1 MEKKLTYSDSK
12 NIEHLFRQ
20 QSGKMFSI
28 LIRLFGFDNSSLIE
42 DIIQE
47 TFLAAMKT
55 WSIKGVPEQPE
66 AWLMQVSKNKLIN
79 ELKKRSNRTRLN
91 ERFAGEKLEE
101 KVDEL
106 FLDKEIKDSQLRA
119 LFACCNPFLSK
130 KEQIMLTLKVLSGFN
145 NAEIANALLSSS
157 EAVKKAIYR
166 AKKSLQEQN
175 IDLNAPF
182 IHEIKERIDTV
193 HTIIY
198 LIFNEGYKQTSGNA
212 LINEDL
218 CFEASRLAVLV
229 SSMDGEHQ
237 PESYAL
243 LALIYFSM
251 ARFPA
256 RLNAHGEMIE
266 LEMQDRS
273 KWDNNLIK
281 VGASFLGK
289 SRNTTRVSTYHLEAT
304 ISSIHCVAKSFETT
318 DWKNITL
325 CYQKLTTIDDNP
337 VAQINYAIA
346 LSKWKGPESGLNKL
360 EEIEESISK
369 PVKYLFYTGKA
380 AMLFDDKQYGKA
392 KSYYQIAYDLSQHK
406 MDKKFLLKKIQLCD
420 REGLNMN

>member
-1 MEKKLTYSDSK
+1 VDTKLTYSDSK

-91 ERFAGEKLEE
+91 EQFAGEKLEE

-130 KEQIMLTLKVLSGFN
+130 KEQIMLTLKILSGFN

-198 LIFNEGYKQTSGNA
+198 LIFNEGYKKTSGNSV
-212 LINEDL
+212 INEDL
-218 CFEASRLAVLV
+218 CFEASRLAILV
-229 SSMDGEHQ
+229 SSIDGDHQ
-237 PESYAL
+237 PQSYAL

-256 RLNAHGEMIE
+256 RLNTNGEMIE
-266 LEMQDRS
+266 LETQDRS
-273 KWDNNLIK
+273 LWDKEMIHA
-281 VGASFLGK
+281 GTSFLAK
-289 SRNTTRVSTYHLEAT
+289 SRKTKSISVYHLEAT
-304 ISSIHCVAKSFETT
+304 ISSIHCVAKSFEET
-318 DWKNITL
+318 DWESITL

-337 VAQINYAIA
+337 VTQMNYAIA
-346 LSKWKGPESGLNKL
+346 LSKWKGSEIGLIKL
-360 EEIEESISK
+360 EEIEENISK
-369 PVKYLFYTGKA
+369 PIKHLYYAAKA

-392 KSYYQIAYDLSQHK
+392 KSYYQVAYDLSKHE
-406 MDKKFLLKKIQLCD
+406 MDKKFLLKKIRLCD
-420 REGLNMN
+420 THNIGLN

>member
-1 MEKKLTYSDSK
+1 MAKKLTYSDSK

-28 LIRLFGFDNSSLIE
+28 LIRLFGFENSTLIE

-55 WSIKGVPEQPE
+55 WSIKGAPEQPE

-91 ERFAGEKLEE
+91 EQFAGEKLEE

-145 NAEIANALLSSS
+145 NTEIANALISTP

-166 AKKSLQEQN
+166 AKNALLEQQV
-175 IDLNAPF
+175 DLNAPLLP
-182 IHEIKERIDTV
+182 EAAQRIDMV
-193 HTIIY
+193 HRIIY
-198 LIFNEGYKQTSGNA
+198 LIFNEGYKSTSRKEV
-212 LINEDL
+212 INEDL

-229 SSMDGEHQ
+229 SGIEGKHQ
-237 PESYAL
+237 AESYAL

-251 ARFPA
+251 ARFPS
-256 RLNAHGEMIE
+256 RLNANGEMIE
-266 LEMQDRS
+266 LEAQDRS
-273 KWDNNLIK
+273 KWDKELIFA
-281 VGASFLGK
+281 GTSLLAK
-289 SRNTTRVSTYHLEAT
+289 SRNTKNVSAYHLEAT
-304 ISSIHCVAKSFETT
+304 ISSIHCMAEDFEST
-318 DWKNITL
+318 DWESITV
-325 CYQKLTTIDDNP
+325 CYDKLLELEDNP
-337 VAQINYAIA
+337 VIRINRAIA
-346 LSKWKGPESGLNKL
+346 ISKWKGPEIGARHLD
-360 EEIEESISK
+360 EIENVISK
-369 PVKYLFYTGKA
+369 PIKQLFYAAKA
-380 AMLFDDKQYGKA
+380 AMLFQEKKYETA
-392 KSYYQIAYDLSQHK
+392 KSYYQVAMDLSKHE
-406 MDKKFLLKKIQLCD
+406 MDKQFLAKKIQLCNTNNI
-420 REGLNMN
+420 GLN

>member
-1 MEKKLTYSDSK
+1 
-12 NIEHLFRQ
+12 
-20 QSGKMFSI
+20 MFSI

-79 ELKKRSNRTRLN
+79 ELKKRNNRTRLN
-91 ERFAGEKLEE
+91 EQFAGEKLEE

-119 LFACCNPFLSK
+119 LFACCNPFLNK
-130 KEQIMLTLKVLSGFN
+130 KEQIMLTLKILSGFN
-145 NAEIANALLSSS
+145 DSEIANALLSSS

-166 AKKSLQEQN
+166 AKKSLQEQE

-182 IHEIKERIDTV
+182 IHEIKDRIETI

-198 LIFNEGYKQTSGNA
+198 LIFNEGYKQTSGNSV
-212 LINEDL
+212 INEDL

-229 SSMDGEHQ
+229 SSIDGDHQ

-256 RLNAHGEMIE
+256 RLNTNGEMIE
-266 LEMQDRS
+266 LETQDRS
-273 KWDNNLIK
+273 LWDKEMIYAATSLL
-281 VGASFLGK
+281 AK
-289 SRNTTRVSTYHLEAT
+289 SRNTKRISAYHLEAT
-304 ISSIHCVAKSFETT
+304 ISSIHCMAKNFDAT
-318 DWKNITL
+318 DWESITMCYKNLI
-325 CYQKLTTIDDNP
+325 TIDNNP

-360 EEIEESISK
+360 EEIEEKTSK
-369 PVKYLFYTGKA
+369 PIKHLFYTAKA
-380 AMLFDDKQYGKA
+380 AMLFDNKQYGKA
-392 KSYYQIAYDLSQHK
+392 KSYYQVAYDLSK
-406 MDKKFLLKKIQLCD
+406 NEMDKKFLSKKIQLCD

>member
-1 MEKKLTYSDSK
+1 MDTKLTYSDSK

-79 ELKKRSNRTRLN
+79 ELKKRSNRARLN
-91 ERFAGEKLEE
+91 EQFAGEKLEE
-101 KVDEL
+101 KVEEL
-106 FLDKEIKDSQLRA
+106 FIDKEIKDSQLRA

-130 KEQIMLTLKVLSGFN
+130 KEQIMLTLKILSGFN
-145 NAEIANALLSSS
+145 NTEIANALLSSPG
-157 EAVKKAIYR
+157 AVKKAIYR
-166 AKKSLQEQN
+166 AKKSLQEQD

-273 KWDNNLIK
+273 KWDNNLIQ

-304 ISSIHCVAKSFETT
+304 ISSIHSMAKSFETT
-318 DWKNITL
+318 DWESITI
-325 CYQKLTTIDDNP
+325 CYHKLTTIDNNP

-346 LSKWKGPESGLNKL
+346 LSKWEGPESGLNKL
-360 EEIEESISK
+360 EEIEGNISK
-369 PVKYLFYTGKA
+369 PSKYLLYAAKA
-380 AMLFDDKQYGKA
+380 AMLFDDKHYGKA
-392 KSYYQIAYDLSQHK
+392 KSYYQVAYDLSQHE
-406 MDKKFLLKKIQLCD
+406 MDRKFLLKKIGLCD

>member
-1 MEKKLTYSDSK
+1 
-12 NIEHLFRQ
+12 
-20 QSGKMFSI
+20 MFSI

-91 ERFAGEKLEE
+91 EQFAGEKLEE

-130 KEQIMLTLKVLSGFN
+130 KEQIMLTLKILSGFN

-198 LIFNEGYKQTSGNA
+198 LIFNEGYKKTSGNSV
-212 LINEDL
+212 INEDL
-218 CFEASRLAVLV
+218 CFEASRLAILV
-229 SSMDGEHQ
+229 SSIDGDHQ
-237 PESYAL
+237 PQSYAL

-256 RLNAHGEMIE
+256 RLNTNGEMIE
-266 LEMQDRS
+266 LETQDRS
-273 KWDNNLIK
+273 LWDKEMIHA
-281 VGASFLGK
+281 GTSFLAK
-289 SRNTTRVSTYHLEAT
+289 SRKTKSISVYHLEAT
-304 ISSIHCVAKSFETT
+304 ISSIHCVAKSFEET
-318 DWKNITL
+318 DWESITL

-337 VAQINYAIA
+337 VTQMNYAIA
-346 LSKWKGPESGLNKL
+346 LSKWKGSEIGLIKL
-360 EEIEESISK
+360 EEIEENISK
-369 PVKYLFYTGKA
+369 PIKHLYYAAKA

-392 KSYYQIAYDLSQHK
+392 KSYYQVAYDLSKHE
-406 MDKKFLLKKIQLCD
+406 MDKKFLLKKIRLCD
-420 REGLNMN
+420 THNIGLN

>member
-1 MEKKLTYSDSK
+1 
-12 NIEHLFRQ
+12 
-20 QSGKMFSI
+20 MFSI

-79 ELKKRSNRTRLN
+79 DLKKRSNRIRLN
-91 ERFAGEKLEE
+91 EQFAGEKLEE

-119 LFACCNPFLSK
+119 LFACCNPVLNK
-130 KEQIMLTLKVLSGFN
+130 KEQIMLTLKILSGFN
-145 NAEIANALLSSS
+145 NSEIANALLSSPG
-157 EAVKKAIYR
+157 AVKKAIYR
-166 AKKSLQEQN
+166 AKKSLQEQD

-182 IHEIKERIDTV
+182 IHEIKDRINTI

-198 LIFNEGYKQTSGNA
+198 LIFNEGYKQTSGNSV
-212 LINEDL
+212 INEDL

-229 SSMDGEHQ
+229 SSIAGDHQ

-256 RLNAHGEMIE
+256 RINANGEMIE
-266 LEMQDRS
+266 LETQDRS
-273 KWDNNLIK
+273 LWDKEMIYVATSLL
-281 VGASFLGK
+281 AK
-289 SRNTTRVSTYHLEAT
+289 SRNTKRISAYHLEAT
-304 ISSIHCVAKSFETT
+304 ISSIHCMAKNFDAT
-318 DWKNITL
+318 DWESITM
-325 CYQKLTTIDDNP
+325 CYQNLITIDNNP

-360 EEIEESISK
+360 EEIEEKTSK
-369 PVKYLFYTGKA
+369 PIKHLFYTAKA
-380 AMLFDDKQYGKA
+380 AMLFDNKQYGKA
-392 KSYYQIAYDLSQHK
+392 KSYYQVAYDLSK
-406 MDKKFLLKKIQLCD
+406 NEMDKKFLSKKIQLCD

>member
-1 MEKKLTYSDSK
+1 VDTKLTYSDSK

-28 LIRLFGFDNSSLIE
+28 LIRLFGFDNSNLIE

-79 ELKKRSNRTRLN
+79 ELKKRNNRTRLN
-91 ERFAGEKLEE
+91 EQFAGEKLEE

-119 LFACCNPFLSK
+119 LFACCNPFLNK
-130 KEQIMLTLKVLSGFN
+130 KEQIMLTLKILSGFN
-145 NAEIANALLSSS
+145 DSEIANALLSSS

-166 AKKSLQEQN
+166 AKKSLQEQE

-182 IHEIKERIDTV
+182 IHEIKDRIETI

-198 LIFNEGYKQTSGNA
+198 LIFNEGYKQTSGNSV
-212 LINEDL
+212 INEDL

-229 SSMDGEHQ
+229 SSIDGDHQ

-256 RLNAHGEMIE
+256 RLNTNGEMIE
-266 LEMQDRS
+266 LETQDRS
-273 KWDNNLIK
+273 LWDKEMIYAATSLL
-281 VGASFLGK
+281 AK
-289 SRNTTRVSTYHLEAT
+289 SRNTKRISAYHLEAT
-304 ISSIHCVAKSFETT
+304 ISSIHCMAKNFDAT
-318 DWKNITL
+318 DWESITM
-325 CYQKLTTIDDNP
+325 CYQNLITIDNNP

-360 EEIEESISK
+360 EEIEEKTSK
-369 PVKYLFYTGKA
+369 PIKHLFYTAKA
-380 AMLFDDKQYGKA
+380 AMLFDNKQYGKA
-392 KSYYQIAYDLSQHK
+392 KSYYQVAYDLSK
-406 MDKKFLLKKIQLCD
+406 NEMDKKFLSKKIQLCD

>member
-1 MEKKLTYSDSK
+1 VDTKLTYSDSK

-79 ELKKRSNRTRLN
+79 ELKKRNNRTRLN
-91 ERFAGEKLEE
+91 EQFAGEKLEE

-119 LFACCNPFLSK
+119 LFACCNPFLNK
-130 KEQIMLTLKVLSGFN
+130 KEQIMLTLKILSGFN
-145 NAEIANALLSSS
+145 DSEIANALLSSS

-166 AKKSLQEQN
+166 AKKSLQEQE

-182 IHEIKERIDTV
+182 IHEIKDRIETI

-198 LIFNEGYKQTSGNA
+198 LIFNEGYKQTSGNSV
-212 LINEDL
+212 INEDL

-229 SSMDGEHQ
+229 SSIDGDHQ

-256 RLNAHGEMIE
+256 RLNTNGEMIE
-266 LEMQDRS
+266 LETQDRS
-273 KWDNNLIK
+273 LWDKEMIYAATSLL
-281 VGASFLGK
+281 AK
-289 SRNTTRVSTYHLEAT
+289 SRNTKRISAYHLEAT
-304 ISSIHCVAKSFETT
+304 ISSIHCMAKNFDAT
-318 DWKNITL
+318 DWESITMCYKNLI
-325 CYQKLTTIDDNP
+325 TIDNNP

-360 EEIEESISK
+360 EEIEEKTSK
-369 PVKYLFYTGKA
+369 PIKHLFYTAKA
-380 AMLFDDKQYGKA
+380 AMLFDNKQYGKA
-392 KSYYQIAYDLSQHK
+392 KSYYQVAYDLSK
-406 MDKKFLLKKIQLCD
+406 NEMDKKFLSKKIQLCD

>member
-1 MEKKLTYSDSK
+1 
-12 NIEHLFRQ
+12 
-20 QSGKMFSI
+20 MFSI
-28 LIRLFGFDNSSLIE
+28 LIRLFGFDNSNLIE

-79 ELKKRSNRTRLN
+79 ELKKRNNRTRLN
-91 ERFAGEKLEE
+91 EQFAGEKLEE

-119 LFACCNPFLSK
+119 LFACCNPFLNK
-130 KEQIMLTLKVLSGFN
+130 KEQIMLTLKILSGFN
-145 NAEIANALLSSS
+145 DSEIANALLSSS

-166 AKKSLQEQN
+166 AKKSLQEQE

-182 IHEIKERIDTV
+182 IHEIKDRIETI

-198 LIFNEGYKQTSGNA
+198 LIFNEGYKQTSGNSV
-212 LINEDL
+212 INEDL

-229 SSMDGEHQ
+229 SSIDGDHQ

-256 RLNAHGEMIE
+256 RLNTNGEMIE
-266 LEMQDRS
+266 LETQDRS
-273 KWDNNLIK
+273 LWDKEMIYAATSLL
-281 VGASFLGK
+281 AK
-289 SRNTTRVSTYHLEAT
+289 SRNTKRISAYHLEAT
-304 ISSIHCVAKSFETT
+304 ISSIHCMAKNFDAT
-318 DWKNITL
+318 DWESITM
-325 CYQKLTTIDDNP
+325 CYQNLITIDNNP

-360 EEIEESISK
+360 EEIEEKTSK
-369 PVKYLFYTGKA
+369 PIKHLFYTAKA
-380 AMLFDDKQYGKA
+380 AMLFDNKQYGKA
-392 KSYYQIAYDLSQHK
+392 KSYYQVAYDLSK
-406 MDKKFLLKKIQLCD
+406 NEMDKKFLSKKIQLCD

>member
-1 MEKKLTYSDSK
+1 
-12 NIEHLFRQ
+12 
-20 QSGKMFSI
+20 MFSI
-28 LIRLFGFDNSSLIE
+28 LIRLFGFDNSNLIE

-79 ELKKRSNRTRLN
+79 ELKKRNNRTRLN
-91 ERFAGEKLEE
+91 EQFAGEKLEE

-119 LFACCNPFLSK
+119 LFACCNPFLNK
-130 KEQIMLTLKVLSGFN
+130 KEQIMLTLKILSGFN
-145 NAEIANALLSSS
+145 DSEIANALLSSS

-166 AKKSLQEQN
+166 AKKSLQEQE

-182 IHEIKERIDTV
+182 IHEIKDRIETI

-198 LIFNEGYKQTSGNA
+198 LIFNEGYKQTSGNSV
-212 LINEDL
+212 INEDL

-229 SSMDGEHQ
+229 SSIDGDHQ

-256 RLNAHGEMIE
+256 RFNTNGEMIE
-266 LEMQDRS
+266 LETQDRS
-273 KWDNNLIK
+273 LWDKEMIYAATSLL
-281 VGASFLGK
+281 AK
-289 SRNTTRVSTYHLEAT
+289 SRNTKRISAYHLEAT
-304 ISSIHCVAKSFETT
+304 ISSIHCMAKNFDAT
-318 DWKNITL
+318 DWESITM
-325 CYQKLTTIDDNP
+325 CYQNLITIDNNP

-360 EEIEESISK
+360 EEIEEKTSK
-369 PVKYLFYTGKA
+369 PIKHLFYTAKA
-380 AMLFDDKQYGKA
+380 AMLFDNKQYGKA
-392 KSYYQIAYDLSQHK
+392 KSYYQVAYDLSK
-406 MDKKFLLKKIQLCD
+406 NEMDKKFLSKKIQLCD

>member
-1 MEKKLTYSDSK
+1 
-12 NIEHLFRQ
+12 
-20 QSGKMFSI
+20 MFSI

-91 ERFAGEKLEE
+91 EQFVGEKLEE

-130 KEQIMLTLKVLSGFN
+130 KEQIMLTLKILSGFN

-198 LIFNEGYKQTSGNA
+198 LIFNEGYKKTSGNSV
-212 LINEDL
+212 INEDL
-218 CFEASRLAVLV
+218 CFEASRLAILV
-229 SSMDGEHQ
+229 SSIDGDHQ
-237 PESYAL
+237 PQSYAL

-256 RLNAHGEMIE
+256 RLNTNGEMIE
-266 LEMQDRS
+266 LETQDRS
-273 KWDNNLIK
+273 LWDKEMIHA
-281 VGASFLGK
+281 GTSFLAK
-289 SRNTTRVSTYHLEAT
+289 SRKTKSISVYHLEAT
-304 ISSIHCVAKSFETT
+304 ISSIHCVAKSFEET
-318 DWKNITL
+318 DWESITL

-337 VAQINYAIA
+337 VTQMNYAIA
-346 LSKWKGPESGLNKL
+346 LSKWKGSEIGLIKL
-360 EEIEESISK
+360 EEIEENISK
-369 PVKYLFYTGKA
+369 PIKHLYYAAKA

-392 KSYYQIAYDLSQHK
+392 KSYYQVAYDLSKHE
-406 MDKKFLLKKIQLCD
+406 MDKKFLLKKIRLCD
-420 REGLNMN
+420 THNIGLN

>member
-1 MEKKLTYSDSK
+1 
-12 NIEHLFRQ
+12 
-20 QSGKMFSI
+20 MFSI

-79 ELKKRSNRTRLN
+79 ELKKRNNRTRLN
-91 ERFAGEKLEE
+91 EQFAGEKLEE

-119 LFACCNPFLSK
+119 LFACCNPFLNK
-130 KEQIMLTLKVLSGFN
+130 KEQIMLTLKILSGFN
-145 NAEIANALLSSS
+145 DSEIANALLSSS

-166 AKKSLQEQN
+166 AKKSLQEQE

-182 IHEIKERIDTV
+182 IHEIKDRIETI

-198 LIFNEGYKQTSGNA
+198 LIFNEGYKQTSGNSV
-212 LINEDL
+212 INEDL

-229 SSMDGEHQ
+229 SSIDGDHQ

-256 RLNAHGEMIE
+256 RLNTNGEMIE
-266 LEMQDRS
+266 LETQDRS
-273 KWDNNLIK
+273 LWDKEMIYAATSLL
-281 VGASFLGK
+281 AK
-289 SRNTTRVSTYHLEAT
+289 SRNTKRISAYHLEAT
-304 ISSIHCVAKSFETT
+304 ISSIHCMAKNFDAT
-318 DWKNITL
+318 DWESITM
-325 CYQKLTTIDDNP
+325 CYQNLITIDNNP

-360 EEIEESISK
+360 EEIEEKTSK
-369 PVKYLFYTGKA
+369 PIKHLFYTAKA
-380 AMLFDDKQYGKA
+380 AMLFDNKQYGKA
-392 KSYYQIAYDLSQHK
+392 KSYYQVAYDLSK
-406 MDKKFLLKKIQLCD
+406 NEMDKKFLSKKIQLCD

>member
-1 MEKKLTYSDSK
+1 
-12 NIEHLFRQ
+12 
-20 QSGKMFSI
+20 MFSI
-28 LIRLFGFDNSSLIE
+28 LIRLFGFDNSNLIE

-79 ELKKRSNRTRLN
+79 ELKKRNNRTRLN
-91 ERFAGEKLEE
+91 EQFAGEKLEE

-119 LFACCNPFLSK
+119 LFACCNPFLNK
-130 KEQIMLTLKVLSGFN
+130 KEQIMLTLKILSGFN
-145 NAEIANALLSSS
+145 DSEIANALLSSS

-166 AKKSLQEQN
+166 AKKSLQEQE

-182 IHEIKERIDTV
+182 IHEIKDRIETI

-198 LIFNEGYKQTSGNA
+198 LIFNEGYKQTSGNSV
-212 LINEDL
+212 INEDL

-229 SSMDGEHQ
+229 SSIDGDHQ

-256 RLNAHGEMIE
+256 RLNTNGEMIE
-266 LEMQDRS
+266 LETQDRS
-273 KWDNNLIK
+273 LWDKEMIYAATSLL
-281 VGASFLGK
+281 AK
-289 SRNTTRVSTYHLEAT
+289 SRNTKRISAYHLEAT
-304 ISSIHCVAKSFETT
+304 ISSIHCMAKNFDAT
-318 DWKNITL
+318 DWESITMCYKNLI
-325 CYQKLTTIDDNP
+325 TIDNNP

-360 EEIEESISK
+360 EEIEEKTSK
-369 PVKYLFYTGKA
+369 PIKHLFYTAKA
-380 AMLFDDKQYGKA
+380 AMLFDNKQYGKA
-392 KSYYQIAYDLSQHK
+392 KSYYQVAYDLSK
-406 MDKKFLLKKIQLCD
+406 NEMDKKFLSKKIQLCD

>member
-1 MEKKLTYSDSK
+1 MDTKLTYSDSK

-91 ERFAGEKLEE
+91 EQFAGEKLEE

-130 KEQIMLTLKVLSGFN
+130 KEQIMLTLKILSGFN

-198 LIFNEGYKQTSGNA
+198 LIFNEGYKKTSGNSV
-212 LINEDL
+212 INEDL
-218 CFEASRLAVLV
+218 CFEASRLAILV
-229 SSMDGEHQ
+229 SSIDGDHQ
-237 PESYAL
+237 PQSYAL

-256 RLNAHGEMIE
+256 RLNTNGEMIE
-266 LEMQDRS
+266 LETQDRS
-273 KWDNNLIK
+273 LWDKEMIHA
-281 VGASFLGK
+281 GTSFLAK
-289 SRNTTRVSTYHLEAT
+289 SRKTKSISVYHLEAT
-304 ISSIHCVAKSFETT
+304 ISSIHCVAKSFEET
-318 DWKNITL
+318 DWESITL

-337 VAQINYAIA
+337 VTQMNYAIA
-346 LSKWKGPESGLNKL
+346 LSKWKGSEIGLIKL
-360 EEIEESISK
+360 EEIEENISK
-369 PVKYLFYTGKA
+369 PIKHLYYAAKA

-392 KSYYQIAYDLSQHK
+392 KSYYQVAYDLSKHE
-406 MDKKFLLKKIQLCD
+406 MDKKFLLKKIRLCD
-420 REGLNMN
+420 THNIGLN

>member
-1 MEKKLTYSDSK
+1 
-12 NIEHLFRQ
+12 
-20 QSGKMFSI
+20 MFSI

-91 ERFAGEKLEE
+91 EQFVGEKLEE
-101 KVDEL
+101 KVDDL

-119 LFACCNPFLSK
+119 LFACCNPFLNK

-145 NAEIANALLSSS
+145 NAEIANALLSTP

-166 AKKSLQEQN
+166 AKKSLQEQD

-182 IHEIKERIDTV
+182 VHEIKERIDTV

-198 LIFNEGYKQTSGNA
+198 LIFNEGYKQTSGNSV
-212 LINEDL
+212 INEDL

-229 SSMDGEHQ
+229 SSIDGNHQ
-237 PESYAL
+237 PETYAL

-256 RLNAHGEMIE
+256 RLNADGEMIE
-266 LEMQDRS
+266 LEIQDRS
-273 KWDNNLIK
+273 KWNKELINA
-281 VGASFLGK
+281 GTSLLAQ
-289 SRNTTRVSTYHLEAT
+289 SRNTKTISAYHLEAT
-304 ISSIHCVAKSFETT
+304 ISSIHCMAENFDST
-318 DWKNITL
+318 DWESITV
-325 CYQKLTTIDDNP
+325 CYKKLTTIDDNP
-337 VAQINYAIA
+337 VTNINYAISI
-346 LSKWKGPESGLNKL
+346 SKWKGPENGLKKL
-360 EEIEESISK
+360 DEIEHSISK
-369 PVKYLFYTGKA
+369 PVKHLFYAAKA
-380 AMLFDDKQYGKA
+380 SMLFQSKTYELA
-392 KSYYQIAYDLSQHK
+392 KSYYQVASDLSKHE
-406 MDKKFLLKKIQLCD
+406 MDKKFLAKKIHLCD
-420 REGLNMN
+420 RQNLKMN